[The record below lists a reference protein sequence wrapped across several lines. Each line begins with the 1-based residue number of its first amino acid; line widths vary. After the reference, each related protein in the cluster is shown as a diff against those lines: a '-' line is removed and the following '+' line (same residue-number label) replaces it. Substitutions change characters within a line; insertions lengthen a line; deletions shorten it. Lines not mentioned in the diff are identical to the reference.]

1 MLPTVLFII
10 AAYTLYALV
19 VGWCRWQRFRFLES
33 QNKARHR
40 WLTLAGGALSLGLL
54 CYVIFWMAPA
64 EPDQNLRLAN
74 ILGVSEGEAWLQRA
88 AMLPKIPLPLDQR
101 QPDGQPAYALLH
113 PESPPSLLPPAQPP
127 VGNKFRKLKE
137 KRSSVQTPKNSGQ
150 EARPTIKAKSKKKKT
165 SKPSVR
171 KFKRSEG
178 STG

>member
-10 AAYTLYALV
+10 VAYTLYALV
-19 VGWCRWQRFRFLES
+19 VGWCRWQRFRFLER
-33 QNKARHR
+33 QGKTRHR

-74 ILGVSEGEAWLQRA
+74 ILGVSEGEAWLKKS
-88 AMLPKIPLPLDQR
+88 AMLPKIPLQLDQR

-113 PESPPSLLPPAQPP
+113 PESPPSLLPPAKPP
-127 VGNKFRKLKE
+127 VGNKFRKLKG
-137 KRSSVQTPKNSGQ
+137 KRSSVRKLQNSGQ
-150 EARPTIKAKSKKKKT
+150 EPRLTKKAKSRKKKAP
-165 SKPSVR
+165 KPSAR

-178 STG
+178 NTG